1 MKPDLMR
8 NLTNVAKEDLDKE
21 IMKAAV
27 VSELESISLFEKM
40 AEMTR
45 DKSLRMTLIQVI
57 RDKRMLVGE
66 IQAQLMQMGLGP
78 EELLG
83 GSIGP
88 GAV

>member
-1 MKPDLMR
+1 MR

-27 VSELESISLFEKM
+27 VSELESISLFEQM

-45 DKSLRMTLIQVI
+45 NKNLRTTLIEVI

-88 GAV
+88 GAEQAKK